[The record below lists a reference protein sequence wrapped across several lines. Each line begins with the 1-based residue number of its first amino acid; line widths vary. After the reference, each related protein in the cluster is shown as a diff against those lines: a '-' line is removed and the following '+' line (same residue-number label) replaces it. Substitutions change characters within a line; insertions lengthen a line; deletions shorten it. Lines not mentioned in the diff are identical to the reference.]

1 MKPSNLMIHAV
12 VELVV
17 LMAVVIYFQ
26 QKMSGLTAQV
36 QKLGAVLQQQQG
48 IIHRHEQLLAQLFPG
63 APMYF
68 SPVVDVPT
76 PPLTPSPPPPPP
88 TDAAPPNMMP
98 MVESLMGMLGT
109 VMSVPP
115 PPSPPAP
122 RATITEVDLQRE
134 LEEEL
139 QELQEGRVE
148 EEPAAEPTVPAVE
161 EEEKS
166 AVDENSTTS
175 DEF

>member
-26 QKMSGLTAQV
+26 QKVSSLTAQV
-36 QKLGAVLQQQQG
+36 QKLGAVVQQQQG
-48 IIHRHEQLLAQLFPG
+48 ILHRHEKLLAQLFPG

-68 SPVVDVPT
+68 SPVVDM
-76 PPLTPSPPPPPP
+76 PLQTPPPPPP
-88 TDAAPPNMMP
+88 PPPQPSDAAPPNMMP

-115 PPSPPAP
+115 PESPPAP
-122 RATITEVDLQRE
+122 RATITEVDLERE

-148 EEPAAEPTVPAVE
+148 EPAEEEAEEPAEEPE
-161 EEEKS
+161 
-166 AVDENSTTS
+166 
-175 DEF
+175 